1 MKTILKL
8 LFATLLIYTVA
19 PLFENADMV
28 TSFTVGAIVFA
39 VITALV
45 VPFRYLNTGNLNAV
59 TEMKVW
65 NKYIIEKL
73 RRRADWLVRSMDES
87 KNVLGGVTVYIS
99 QAGADPEIEVNTST
113 FPMVAVQRTDSD
125 VNYNL
130 DRYRTKPSHVAWE
143 ELQGAIAYDKIDSV
157 LKGHGNALAE
167 AIADNCL
174 IKWSPT
180 VLAKQ
185 INTTGDDIDPVSTQA
200 GNRKGFKPEDL
211 ASAMIA
217 MNVANV
223 DKAGRV
229 AIIEDNMYGYFYDKL
244 SQSMMNAF
252 NQFADNKTGQVGRLH
267 GFDIYTRSA
276 VLAYANAGL
285 TANAYGAA
293 LAATDNLASICYQ
306 EDMVCRAIGETKLFA
321 DKDNPLYQGD
331 IFSTIVRA
339 GFRKTRAD
347 NNGVI
352 AIVQGQ

>member
-8 LFATLLIYTVA
+8 LFAALLVYTVA
-19 PLFENADMV
+19 PVIESADIV
-28 TSFTVGAIVFA
+28 TAFCLGATSFAVLTAIV
-39 VITALV
+39 
-45 VPFRYLNTGNLNAV
+45 VPVKYWKFTQLNAV

-65 NKYIIEKL
+65 NKYIVEKL
-73 RRRADWLVRSMDES
+73 RRRADWLVRSKDES

-143 ELQGAIAYDKIDSV
+143 ELQGAIGYDKIDSV
-157 LKGHGNALAE
+157 LKGHGNALAQ
-167 AIADNCL
+167 AIADVCL

-180 VLAKQ
+180 VAGK
-185 INTTGDDIDPVSTQA
+185 IISTTGDDIDPVSTQA

-217 MNVANV
+217 MNVADV
-223 DKAGRV
+223 DKEGRV
-229 AIIEDNMYGYFYDKL
+229 AILDDNMYGYFYDKL
-244 SQSMMNAF
+244 SNNMMNAF
-252 NQFADNKTGQVGRLH
+252 NQFANNKTGQLGRLH
-267 GFDIYTRSA
+267 GFDIYTRSS
-276 VLAYANAGL
+276 VLAYANAGT
-285 TANAYGAA
+285 TANALGAA

-321 DKDNPLYQGD
+321 NKDDALYQGD

-339 GFRKTRAD
+339 GFRKIRSD